1 MNESKKIESTN
12 RKIEMK
18 GMKTIETMKTINPM
32 DLTAQENYFFLT
44 GSVIPRPVAFTTTL
58 SDKGVLNGA
67 PFSYFNIVTSNPPM
81 LSISVQRDR
90 GEMKDTARNAM
101 ETGDFVIHITD
112 ESYIEKI
119 NETSIAFPPTR
130 SEVEY
135 TGLTPV
141 DSTEIKTPGV
151 KEASIRMECVL
162 EKIIP
167 LGGTEKAPACD
178 LVIGR
183 VVKYHVRDTV
193 LQQGRIDPR
202 ILRPVSRLAGTS
214 YEKLGEIFKLERP

>member
-1 MNESKKIESTN
+1 MKI
-12 RKIEMK
+12 
-18 GMKTIETMKTINPM
+18 INPM
-32 DLTAQENYFFLT
+32 DLTEQENYFFLT

-58 SDKGVLNGA
+58 SRDGVLNAA
-67 PFSYFNIVTSNPPM
+67 PFSYFNIVTANPPM

-90 GEMKDTARNAM
+90 GVMKDTARNAK

-141 DSTEIKTPGV
+141 DSSKIKTPGV
-151 KEASIRMECVL
+151 KEAGIRMECVV

-167 LGGTEKAPACD
+167 LGGRESAPACD

-183 VVKYHVRDTV
+183 VVKYHIREGIIKD
-193 LQQGRIDPR
+193 GRIDPR
-202 ILRPVSRLAGTS
+202 ALRPVSRLAGTS